1 MDSTKARL
9 WHMTPSAN
17 ESHCCYYYC
26 YWFFLIIIVTKLC
39 SPWGWELLSNVFS
52 PVPRNTVLNEW
63 IDVHWPASV
72 YATDKAPRTK
82 ECLEISVGKVLLE
95 PLGFSNYLGC
105 ILFEFFLWPLTD
117 SWSTSGDCTGI
128 PPKGRNPAPTRGTDP
143 SHTSWR
149 GTHNQGSSDPEHSSA
164 LQQNAESSPSKM
176 QTLLISS
183 I

>member
-1 MDSTKARL
+1 MDSTKARR

-26 YWFFLIIIVTKLC
+26 YWFFLIITVTKLC
-39 SPWGWELLSNVFS
+39 SPWGWELLSSVFS

-82 ECLEISVGKVLLE
+82 ECLEISVGKLLLE

-105 ILFEFFLWPLTD
+105 ILFELFLWPLTD
-117 SWSTSGDCTGI
+117 SWSTSRDCTGI
-128 PPKGRNPAPTRGTDP
+128 PPKGRNPALPGTQTPATRPGAAPTIRA
-143 SHTSWR
+143 
-149 GTHNQGSSDPEHSSA
+149 A
-164 LQQNAESSPSKM
+164 LTQSTALLYSRMQSPVQVKCRPY
-176 QTLLISS
+176 
-183 I
+183 